1 MGTVSYQSL
10 SCVEEVLPWAFAY
23 DHQNYARC
31 LIPFIADMRN
41 LPNSMPD
48 VFKVFMN
55 GEFAVVV
62 ARRIKLLRILSIVSI
77 ETARQ
82 KGDSEIQ
89 HKRFGDPEMDA
100 QCLTKKCL

>member
-1 MGTVSYQSL
+1 
-10 SCVEEVLPWAFAY
+10 
-23 DHQNYARC
+23 
-31 LIPFIADMRN
+31 
-41 LPNSMPD
+41 MPD
-48 VFKVFMN
+48 VYKVFMN

-62 ARRIKLLRILSIVSI
+62 TRRIKLLRILSI

-89 HKRFGDPEMDA
+89 HKRFGDPKMGA